1 MINEN
6 EIQLVRHAI
15 AYALTAGASACRIS
29 LNKSVMDSYSMLNGA
44 LDKVV
49 HSADCS
55 LYIYLY
61 AEERYA
67 TFSTN
72 KMDVED
78 VESFIRQ
85 ALVMTKMLEQDSTQQ
100 LPAAE
105 RQAKDALT
113 GREMG
118 LYDPYY
124 EEMDSDSR
132 LELAKRLSI
141 FDNTPHEGENYS
153 LISEE
158 CEFSTSLDDNYT
170 ADSQGFE
177 GRHTETAF
185 GCSCEMTIADQ
196 EGHKYSGNSWTASP
210 VFADLDLEA
219 VCREALMRATDSI
232 APQKRRSGSYRMVVS
247 NRVASKMVTSIFN
260 ALNASAMQQKTSFL
274 QNSLGKRIFSEGLTI
289 MDMSRTPG
297 KAGSRLYDSEGV
309 ASIEDAVIEKGVVK
323 KYFVNTQM
331 SLKMGLEPTIEDIT
345 RPVVLPYLKG
355 TDLSARGDGLSM
367 NEILLYCRNG
377 IYVTGF
383 NGGNCNAVTGDFSF
397 GIEGFAFKNGRLAH
411 PVREM
416 VITGNML
423 ELWNNFIAAG
433 SDYRECARW
442 QIPTLAFENVYFSA

>member
-1 MINEN
+1 MIQEN
-6 EIQLVRHAI
+6 EIQLVQHAI
-15 AYALTAGASACRIS
+15 AYALSAGASACRIS
-29 LNKSVMDSYSMLNGA
+29 LNKSVMDSYSMFNGA
-44 LDKVV
+44 LDKVM

-55 LYIYLY
+55 LFINLY

-72 KMDVED
+72 KMGVED

-85 ALVMTKMLEQDSTQQ
+85 ALVMTKMLEPDPTQQ

-124 EEMDSDSR
+124 EEMDSDRR
-132 LELAKRLSI
+132 LELAQKLSI
-141 FDNTPHEGENYS
+141 FDRTAHETGSYR

-158 CEFSTSLDDNYT
+158 CEFSTSIDDNYT

-177 GRHTETAF
+177 GRHTETSF
-185 GCSCEMTIADQ
+185 GCSCEMTIEDSD
-196 EGHKYSGNSWTASP
+196 GNKYSGNSWTASP
-210 VFADLDLEA
+210 FFNRLDMKHVCNEGLERA
-219 VCREALMRATDSI
+219 VSSI
-232 APQKRRSGSYRMVVS
+232 APQKRRSGKYRMVVA

-260 ALNASAMQQKTSFL
+260 ALNASALQQKTSFL
-274 QNSLGKRIFSEGLTI
+274 QDSLGKRVFSEGLTI
-289 MDMSRTPG
+289 MDMARTPG

-309 ASIEDAVIEKGVVK
+309 SAVEEAVIENGIVK

-331 SLKMGLEPTIEDIT
+331 SLKMGLEPTIEDIS

-355 TDLSARGDGLSM
+355 EDLTTDKNSVSLED
-367 NEILLYCRNG
+367 ILLHCKNG

-397 GIEGFAFKNGRLAH
+397 GIEGFAFKNGRLSH

-416 VITGNML
+416 VITGNMIG
-423 ELWNNFIAAG
+423 LWNDFIAAG
-433 SDYRECARW
+433 SDYRECSRW